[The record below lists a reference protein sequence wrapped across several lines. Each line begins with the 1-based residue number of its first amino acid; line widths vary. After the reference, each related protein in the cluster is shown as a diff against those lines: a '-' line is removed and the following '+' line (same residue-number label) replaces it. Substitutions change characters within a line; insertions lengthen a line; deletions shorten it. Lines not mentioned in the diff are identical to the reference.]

1 MIIPP
6 ELEVQ
11 LFEVL
16 LTARDNA
23 AEIHQEAEQKYKG
36 YKQARIDALASEVN
50 DVDAVL
56 LELMTLKAQG
66 EKK

>member
-16 LTARDNA
+16 RTARDNA
-23 AEIHQEAEQKYKG
+23 NEIYQEAAQKYKG
-36 YKQARIDALASEVN
+36 YKQHRIDALANELE
-50 DVDAVL
+50 DVDAL
-56 LELMTLKAQG
+56 LLDLMRLKAQG
-66 EKK
+66 EQK

>member
-1 MIIPP
+1 MNIPP
-6 ELEVQ
+6 ELETR

-23 AEIHQEAEQKYKG
+23 NEIYQDAEQKYKG
-36 YKQARIDALASEVN
+36 YKQHRIDALLSELE
-50 DVDAVL
+50 DVDKLL
-56 LELMTLKAQG
+56 LELMTLRAQG

>member
-1 MIIPP
+1 MTIPP
-6 ELEVQ
+6 ELETR

-23 AEIHQEAEQKYKG
+23 AEMHQEAEQKYKG

-66 EKK
+66 GKQ

>member
-1 MIIPP
+1 MNIPP
-6 ELEVQ
+6 ELEAR

-23 AEIHQEAEQKYKG
+23 NEIYQEAEQKYKG
-36 YKQARIDALASEVN
+36 YKQHRIDALLSELE
-50 DVDAVL
+50 DVDKLL
-56 LELMTLKAQG
+56 LELMVLKAQG

>member
-1 MIIPP
+1 MNIPP
-6 ELEVQ
+6 ELEAQ

-16 LTARDNA
+16 RTARDNA
-23 AEIHQEAEQKYKG
+23 NEIYQDAEQKYRG
-36 YKQARIDALASEVN
+36 YKQHRIDALASEVN

>member
-6 ELEVQ
+6 ELETR

-23 AEIHQEAEQKYKG
+23 NEIYQEAEQKYKG
-36 YKQARIDALASEVN
+36 YKQHRIDALLSELE
-50 DVDAVL
+50 DVDKLL
-56 LELMTLKAQG
+56 LELMTLKAKEQ
-66 EKK
+66 K

>member
-6 ELEVQ
+6 ELETR

-36 YKQARIDALASEVN
+36 YKQHRIDALASELE
-50 DVDAVL
+50 DVDKLL
-56 LELMTLKAQG
+56 LELMTLRAKEQ
-66 EKK
+66 K